1 MTGDLSRFSR
11 VAHIPLAKPLAADFL
26 IWGQGFLLNE
36 QKWPLLGH
44 SGSPVKIKFPRGAF
58 GAALS
63 QVWTVEPWGPQAVR
77 IDTALG
83 ERVLSAHAAPLAL
96 GELRPVRYHSHAK
109 RCGQTVPFLLFL

>member
-1 MTGDLSRFSR
+1 M
-11 VAHIPLAKPLAADFL
+11 
-26 IWGQGFLLNE
+26 
-36 QKWPLLGH
+36 
-44 SGSPVKIKFPRGAF
+44 
-58 GAALS
+58 
-63 QVWTVEPWGPQAVR
+63 EPWGPQAVR